1 MRKTML
7 LMALLMCVAIPVAAQ
22 HKCKDKEAMRRE
34 VREFKMKFLA
44 QEMDLKEDQQKQ
56 FFEVYTQMSEE
67 KTRTVSEARRL
78 EKKLAASKDASEAEY
93 EAVSKA
99 ITEAKEKDAEIEK
112 RYDGKF
118 AQFLTP
124 KQIFRMKAA
133 EEKFRDKIH
142 EMRHKKRSARKAD
155 KQNGGPSTR

>member
-7 LMALLMCVAIPVAAQ
+7 LMALLVCVAIPVAAQ

-142 EMRHKKRSARKAD
+142 EMRHKKRAARKAD